1 MQDRISAV
9 TYGSSGLA
17 VWGGLTLTDWAAII
31 GSTVAVLSF
40 IVNVWYRHKHYR
52 LAAARV
58 RDDEEIDDVD

>member
-1 MQDRISAV
+1 MQDKISAI

-52 LAAARV
+52 LAEARAS
-58 RDDEEIDDVD
+58 RDEVAVE